1 MIPIWD
7 IWVRLFH
14 WSLAVSV
21 LFQLYNGETGEGFY
35 DWHKQV
41 GELVLALIVFRI
53 LWGLWGSTN
62 ARLSALVQHPK
73 SALSHFKTLL
83 RRNVPQ
89 ERGHNAAGGWAI
101 IAMLLIIG
109 TQALTGLFI
118 ADEEE
123 FIEGSFYGALD
134 SSVSDL
140 LYTVH
145 QNNAVLIQTIIVV
158 HLVMI
163 FLYWLVAK
171 QNLVLP
177 MISGKIR
184 WLDNKSVP
192 LIKYPSIWVG
202 LATAVGVSVF
212 FLWLLAD

>member
-14 WSLAVSV
+14 WSLAASV
-21 LFQLYNGETGEGFY
+21 LFQLFSGETGVSFY

-62 ARLSALVQHPK
+62 ARLSTLVQHPK
-73 SALSHFKTLL
+73 AALGHLKDLSK
-83 RRNVPQ
+83 RNVHQ

-101 IAMLLIIG
+101 VAMLLIIG
-109 TQALTGLFI
+109 TQAVTGLFI

-123 FIEGSFYGALD
+123 FIEGSFYGTLD
-134 SSVSDL
+134 SSTTDL
-140 LYTVH
+140 VYTIH
-145 QNNAVLIQTIIVV
+145 HNNAILIQTLVVV
-158 HLVMI
+158 HLVMLL
-163 FLYWLVAK
+163 LYWLVAK

-177 MISGKIR
+177 MISGKMH
-184 WLDNKSVP
+184 WSDNKSAP
-192 LIKYPSIWVG
+192 TIKYPPMWMG
-202 LATAVGVSVF
+202 LITAAGVSVF
-212 FLWLLAD
+212 FVWLFS